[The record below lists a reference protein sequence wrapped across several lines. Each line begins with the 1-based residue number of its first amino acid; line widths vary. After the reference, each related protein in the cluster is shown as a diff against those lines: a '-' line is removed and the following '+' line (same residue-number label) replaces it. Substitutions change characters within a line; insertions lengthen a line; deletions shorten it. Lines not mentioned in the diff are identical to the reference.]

1 MLGLAGVFTGGMAA
15 ANFSASAQ
23 NLTVPPG
30 LRFFDVKSYGATGTG
45 QGLDSPAINRAID
58 ACNSAGGGIVYV
70 PPGVFLC
77 GTVVL
82 KSNVTLYL
90 EAGATLLGSK
100 NFSDYTP
107 RPLRANEPPGG
118 PDKSAF
124 HADQR
129 DTSANHLICAR
140 DAENVGLAGP
150 GRVDGQ
156 GPSYWVPSGKEITP
170 RDAWREAAT
179 HAWKASDRPSPMLEF
194 YNVRH
199 LRIEDVRIE
208 NSAGWTLRPV
218 NCENVFIHGV
228 SIKNPLGI
236 NTDGIDIVSSKNVLI
251 SDCVIDTGDDCICIK
266 SENLYGDLKPTKNIT
281 VTNCILTSCCNGLK
295 IGTATYGPI
304 ENITFSNSVIFNED
318 VLVQE
323 RVISGVAVE
332 MVDGG
337 SLEGV
342 TISNIRMQRVR
353 APIFIRRG
361 SRHLQTD
368 GNPGTLRGVMIENV
382 YATNSTV
389 TSSITGVEGFDVE
402 DVTLSGVMINTDEAG
417 PVEWVNREIPEVA
430 KQYPESF
437 MFGRLPAHGLYCRHV
452 RGLRLRNIEFKSAE
466 KEARPAI
473 ICHDVKSL
481 EITGLRSGRI
491 AGDQPTVKL
500 VQAQQAFIHGCVA
513 PVGCTRFLELAG
525 EQTSAISLVGND
537 LSGAGNP
544 TKIGPEVPPKALK
557 QSANV

>member
-1 MLGLAGVFTGGMAA
+1 
-15 ANFSASAQ
+15 
-23 NLTVPPG
+23 
-30 LRFFDVKSYGATGTG
+30 
-45 QGLDSPAINRAID
+45 
-58 ACNSAGGGIVYV
+58 
-70 PPGVFLC
+70 
-77 GTVVL
+77 
-82 KSNVTLYL
+82 
-90 EAGATLLGSK
+90 
-100 NFSDYTP
+100 
-107 RPLRANEPPGG
+107 
-118 PDKSAF
+118 
-124 HADQR
+124 
-129 DTSANHLICAR
+129 
-140 DAENVGLAGP
+140 
-150 GRVDGQ
+150 
-156 GPSYWVPSGKEITP
+156 
-170 RDAWREAAT
+170 
-179 HAWKASDRPSPMLEF
+179 MLEF

-218 NCENVFIHGV
+218 NCENVFIHGI

-281 VTNCILTSCCNGLK
+281 ITNCILTSCCNGLK
-295 IGTATYGPI
+295 IGTATYGVI

-318 VLVQE
+318 VPVQE
-323 RVISGVAVE
+323 RVVSGVAVE

-342 TISNIRMQRVR
+342 TVSNIRMQRVR

-361 SRHLQTD
+361 SRHVRAD
-368 GNPGTLRGVMIENV
+368 GTPGVLRGVMIENI

-389 TSSITGVEGFDVE
+389 TSSIAGVEGFDVE
-402 DVTLSGVMINTDEAG
+402 DVILSGMMINTDEAG
-417 PVEWVNREIPEVA
+417 PVEWVDREIPEVA
-430 KQYPESF
+430 KAYPESF

-452 RGLRLRNIEFKSAE
+452 DGLRLGNIEFKSAE

-473 ICHDVKSL
+473 ICHDVKNL
-481 EITGLRSGRI
+481 EISGLRSARI

-500 VQAQQAFIHGCVA
+500 IHTQRAFIHGSVA
-513 PVGCTRFLELAG
+513 SAGSAAFLELNG
-525 EQTSAISLVGND
+525 EKTSGISLVGND

-544 TKIGPEVPPKALK
+544 VKIGAEVSPRALK